1 MNQRNAEKLKYE
13 LLETWSTFN
22 HYMTEALTFQNTE
35 DVHQTRVHLRKLLTF
50 MQLYETKPSTYR
62 QLKQLMEALGAVRDG
77 DVLLQGLEI
86 ETELEQAFAD
96 HIEANRA
103 KDRMLLNSRVTDKM
117 TPSLDQQVRR
127 FIGGQ
132 LYRSLKK
139 QDASAF
145 LDKAKSE
152 RKRQIDAH
160 HHVTSKHDRL
170 EALHKVRLAVKRERY
185 LHEYL
190 LNYEEK
196 ASKDQVQKLKR
207 LQTELGE
214 MNDRHQLLL
223 RWTDFAPP
231 TEYVSAYKRLID
243 TLHEQ
248 LDASVDAIKL

>member
-13 LLETWSTFN
+13 LLETWNTFN

-35 DVHQTRVHLRKLLTF
+35 DVHQARVHLRKLLTF

-77 DVLLQGLEI
+77 DVLLQGLAI
-86 ETELEQAFAD
+86 ETGLEQAFAD
-96 HIEANRA
+96 HMEANRA
-103 KDRMLLNSRVTDKM
+103 KDRTLLNSRVTEKM

-152 RKRQIDAH
+152 RKRRVESH
-160 HHVTSKHDRL
+160 HHATSKYDRL

-223 RWTDFAPP
+223 RWTDFSPP
-231 TEYVSAYKRLID
+231 TEYVSAYERLID